1 MFVRLDQQRREYILA
16 VGIDG
21 DVRMVEKG
29 LLLKRNSEVIRRSLG
44 DPKKAVMLRISA
56 CG

>member
-29 LLLKRNSEVIRRSLG
+29 LVLKENGEVIRRSLG

>member
-1 MFVRLDQQRREYILA
+1 MFVRLDQQGREYILA

-29 LLLKRNSEVIRRSLG
+29 LALKRNGEVIKRSLG
-44 DPKKAVMLRISA
+44 DPKKAVTLRISA
-56 CG
+56 RG